1 MGTAADAAARTWHQ
15 ALVFAVTGG
24 RRPELGVQEA
34 ADLGAVVAAVAG
46 HDLGAYVVPA
56 DLREGIG
63 AAQLA
68 ALVNALRARLA
79 GPGRPVLAARAPDA
93 DERRLLADV
102 PPHHGA

>member
-1 MGTAADAAARTWHQ
+1 MADRPARTWHQ
-15 ALVFAVTGG
+15 ALIYAVTAE

-34 ADLGAVVAAVAG
+34 PDLDAVVVALAG
-46 HDLGAYVVPA
+46 RPRGAYAVPA

-68 ALVNALRARLA
+68 ALLTELRTRL
-79 GPGRPVLAARAPDA
+79 GRGRGPVLADRAPDA